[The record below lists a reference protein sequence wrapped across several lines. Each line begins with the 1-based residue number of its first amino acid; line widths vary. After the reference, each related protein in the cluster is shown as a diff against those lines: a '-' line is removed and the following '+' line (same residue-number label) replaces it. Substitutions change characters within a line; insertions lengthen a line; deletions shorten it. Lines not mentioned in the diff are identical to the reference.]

1 MGTKI
6 WELAFHDL
14 HFIFITFFKCELLTQ
29 DVVKIALVD
38 RIKLLSIAYRS
49 SVSLAQG
56 QAGQL
61 ENGEMI
67 EVPFF
72 WSKTGTGPNI
82 SAQEARPRDQRGAP
96 RQGKEAEIRLDH
108 IKAFLKAFCSQLDI
122 LQDWSAEEAVREK
135 PGDADSVHEGVESR
149 VISGRHVP
157 LGIHPAW
164 SFKVT
169 PNSWFYVSFPH

>member
-1 MGTKI
+1 M
-6 WELAFHDL
+6 
-14 HFIFITFFKCELLTQ
+14 
-29 DVVKIALVD
+29 VKIALVD